1 MGSAGADGR
10 PRVSASGMLFM
21 AFAITQ
27 RGERALARAR
37 DESRAHSEREVF
49 VVREDEEL
57 TEGADRSPSV
67 AAGGAETSAGVE
79 VSKTEALV
87 AMGFARDDAEAVLM
101 ACGGDVEAT
110 VAILLG

>member
-1 MGSAGADGR
+1 
-10 PRVSASGMLFM
+10 MLFM

-67 AAGGAETSAGVE
+67 AAGVE

-101 ACGGDVEAT
+101 ACGGDVEAS

>member
-1 MGSAGADGR
+1 
-10 PRVSASGMLFM
+10 MLFM

-27 RGERALARAR
+27 RGERALARALG
-37 DESRAHSEREVF
+37 ESRAHSEREVF

-79 VSKTEALV
+79 ALV

-101 ACGGDVEAT
+101 ACGGDVEAS